1 MSDLVAVIEV
11 PTGSRNKYELDHET
25 GAIWLDRR
33 LFTSMQYPAEY
44 GFIENTLAE
53 DDDPLDVLVAVQDPT
68 FPGCHIEV
76 RPIALMQMA
85 DEKGP
90 DAKILA
96 VPSWDTSFG
105 WNDLSDVPEQ
115 LLNEIKHFFERY
127 KDLEKGKYSKVESW
141 LDRAAAEKEIAA
153 SQERFTAHK

>member
-1 MSDLVAVIEV
+1 MSDLCAVIEV
-11 PTGSRNKYELDHET
+11 PTGSRNKYELDHDT
-25 GAIWLDRR
+25 GKVWLDRR

-44 GFIENTLAE
+44 GFIDGTLAE
-53 DDDPLDVLVAVQDPT
+53 DGDPLDVLVAVQDPT
-68 FPGCHIEV
+68 FPGCHIAV

-105 WNDLSDVPEQ
+105 WNDIGDVPEQ

-127 KDLEKGKYSKVESW
+127 KDLEKGKFSKVDAW
-141 LDRAAAEKEIAA
+141 LDRAAAEAEIRA
-153 SQERFTAHK
+153 SQERFSAHA

>member
-1 MSDLVAVIEV
+1 MTELVAVIEV

-44 GFIENTLAE
+44 GFLEGTLAE
-53 DDDPLDVLVAVQDPT
+53 DGDPLDVLVAAQDPT
-68 FPGCHIEV
+68 FPGCHIAV
-76 RPIALMQMA
+76 RPIALMQMS

-96 VPSWDTSFG
+96 LPTWDTSFG
-105 WNDLSDVPEQ
+105 WSDVADVPEQ
-115 LLNEIKHFFERY
+115 ILDEIKHFFERY
-127 KDLEKGKYSKVESW
+127 KDLEKGKFSKVDAW
-141 LDRAAAEKEIAA
+141 VDRAAAEREIAA
-153 SQERFTAHK
+153 SRERFAAQK